1 MHLSEVVFEAD
12 GEGCSVAS
20 TDEARMH
27 FATFARL
34 CGLST
39 EILERYLSMHVY
51 IYIHEYIYMYIY
63 IYAYIYIY
71 VYIHTCIHIQI

>member
-1 MHLSEVVFEAD
+1 MMHLSEVIFESD
-12 GEGCSVAS
+12 GEGCKVAA

-39 EILERYLSMHVY
+39 ELLERVLTVREIKTKVYMFICTCMH
-51 IYIHEYIYMYIY
+51 
-63 IYAYIYIY
+63 YIY
-71 VYIHTCIHIQI
+71 V